1 MYGYQFTYMCRLQK
15 SGKDHDHMYDFLL
28 HFRVLLG
35 ITIKEKESKKIE
47 PTQGSHLIA
56 IRDKKAPCEG

>member
-1 MYGYQFTYMCRLQK
+1 
-15 SGKDHDHMYDFLL
+15 MYDFLL

-47 PTQGSHLIA
+47 PTQASHLIA
-56 IRDKKAPCEG
+56 IRDKKSPCEG